1 MAFISGSGGVSNSL
15 LPGIRAVPTV
25 AVQADGRFLVTWM
38 DNSEAGLQPDGNP
51 PPVPGTDLTAYL
63 ANGWQISARLFAADG
78 TALGSEFRVHSLGG
92 VTPQDQLR
100 PQVVAL
106 EDGTFL
112 LAYETMWRTPSDDPI
127 HFIGEVPELPP
138 YRAIAG
144 RIVTPQAGAPPAVS
158 SEFFIYTR
166 DHTQTLLDDLAIDAD
181 GNWVAALSHY
191 HGFWDIL
198 HNRYTT
204 YNEEVGSI
212 AQGEPQATIVYDT
225 EHALGFG
232 VTTDENVKLAP
243 LSGGGHVLAWQQRE
257 ALGPG
262 YNYNFNYD
270 IYAQVLDAPGG
281 DSIAIPV
288 AVATGQQYEVE
299 VAALGTGNFIVTW
312 IDGLN
317 GTTRGRVFDPLGN
330 AVTPTLSLIGPGYHH
345 SFDAISLIDGG
356 FALTWV
362 SGEAFVGTVYLAA
375 FGHDGSLT
383 MSPAALGVGSHPR
396 VAQQAD
402 GDLIVVSGSGLMGY
416 RIVSGVTSN
425 IAPQSISLSTVAP
438 IPEDAGAGTLVGT
451 LSAVDPD
458 SPLIATFELVDNLDR
473 FTIAGTSLYLTG
485 TVLDFETSPVHGLT
499 VRATDSSGNAI
510 ERIVSF
516 QVADANDIPSGVAF
530 VSSGS
535 STVLMSENPSNGAIV
550 GLLEA
555 VDQDPLDINTLT
567 LVDDGGGA
575 FGLNASGQVFVR
587 DRLMF
592 DAEGDLGAVS
602 GAVLSTRNGV
612 VTGPLYFSVFVQDE
626 MSEIVSGDARDNVIF
641 GGIGSDTLYG
651 REGNDR
657 LYGERRFTFD
667 PGATD
672 ALIGGDG
679 DDVLFGGGGD
689 DALSGGTGNDVLEG
703 AAGTDRMRGHDGD
716 DAFIF
721 RYETVPVGE
730 LVDGGAGTDILFI
743 SGSADLR
750 GARLSGIEKVH
761 FDATVDGSAT
771 FTQAQVAGIGT
782 FTGNQ
787 PEPGVTAPRG
797 GDSLHALIV
806 QSASSGTLDL
816 SGKIIVDID
825 EVQMI
830 GTKHA
835 NSLIGTAGTD
845 YISGGAGGDWMAG
858 GGGDDTYVVDNAR
871 DTIVEMP
878 GAGIDTV
885 RTTVSYTL
893 GANLENLSLEGLRD
907 LTGVGNDEANVIS
920 GSMGNDK
927 IYGREG
933 ADILSGGAGQ
943 DAFVFDT
950 FLMLGNNVDLV
961 TDFTVGMDRIVLEND
976 VFAGLARGKLPAG
989 LFRDGNAALDAN
1001 DRILYDSPTGT
1012 LYFDFD
1018 GAGAILAT
1026 EFAILSPGLALS
1038 HQSFLIV

>member
-1 MAFISGSGGVSNSL
+1 MAFISGSGSVSNSL
-15 LPGIRAVPTV
+15 LPGIRALPTV
-25 AVQADGRFLVTWM
+25 AVLADGRFLITWM
-38 DNSEAGLQPDGNP
+38 DNSEAGLQPNGNP
-51 PPVPGTDLTAYL
+51 PPVPATDLHGYL
-63 ANGWQISARLFAADG
+63 ANGWQVSARLFAADG

-92 VTPQDQLR
+92 VTPQNQWY
-100 PQVVAL
+100 PQVVARQ
-106 EDGTFL
+106 DGTFL
-112 LAYETMWRTPSDDPI
+112 LAYETQWRTPSEDPI

-138 YRAIAG
+138 YSAVAA
-144 RIVTPQAGAPPAVS
+144 RIVTPGDGGAPTVS
-158 SEFFIYTR
+158 SEFFIFTNEDTR
-166 DHTQTLLDDLAIDAD
+166 TLLRALAIDAD
-181 GNWVAALSHY
+181 GHWVAAIDHY
-191 HGFWDIL
+191 HGTWNFAQD
-198 HNRYTT
+198 RYSTLF
-204 YNEEVGSI
+204 EQIGSI
-212 AQGEPQATIVYDT
+212 VQGQPQATMVDGRDEVIGTLVFED
-225 EHALGFG
+225 L
-232 VTTDENVKLAP
+232 VTLAT
-243 LSGGGHVLAWQQRE
+243 LSGGGHVLALHQRDG
-257 ALGPG
+257 AG
-262 YNYNFNYD
+262 FTFD
-270 IYAQVLDAPGG
+270 IFAQVVGGPGG
-281 DSIAIPV
+281 DSTLFPV
-288 AVATGQQYEVE
+288 AVGAGNQTGPE

-312 IDGLN
+312 ADGPS

-330 AVTPTLSLIGPGYHH
+330 AVTPIVTLLSPGPSHDFEAIG
-345 SFDAISLIDGG
+345 LIDGG

-362 SGEAFVGTVYLAA
+362 SGPAVVGTVYLAA

-383 MSPAALGVGSHPR
+383 MSPTAIAIGDHPQI
-396 VAQQAD
+396 AQQAD
-402 GDLIVVSGSGLMGY
+402 GDLIVVSRNEAMEY

-458 SPLIATFELVDNLDR
+458 SPLPATFELVDNLDR
-473 FTIAGTSLYLTG
+473 FTIVGTSLHLTG
-485 TVLDFETSPVHGLT
+485 TVLDFETSPLHGLT

-530 VSSGS
+530 ASSGS
-535 STVLMSENPSNGAIV
+535 STILMSENPSNGAIV

-555 VDQDPLDINTLT
+555 VDQDPLDINILT

-592 DAEGDLGAVS
+592 DAEGDLGALS

-679 DDVLFGGGGD
+679 DDILFGGGGD
-689 DALSGGTGNDVLEG
+689 DALSGGDGNDVLEG

-730 LVDGGAGTDILFI
+730 RVDGGAGTDILFI

-771 FTQAQVAGIGT
+771 FTQAQIAGIGT
-782 FTGNQ
+782 FAGNQ

-825 EVQMI
+825 EVQI
-830 GTKHA
+830 FGTKHA

-845 YISGGAGGDWMAG
+845 YFHGGAGGDRMAG
-858 GGGDDTYVVDNAR
+858 GGGDDTYSVDNAN

-878 GAGIDTV
+878 GAGVDTV
-885 RTTVSYTL
+885 RTTVSFTL
-893 GANLENLSLEGLRD
+893 GANVENLSLEGLRN
-907 LTGVGNDEANVIS
+907 LTGIGNDEANVIS
-920 GSMGNDK
+920 GSLNNDR
-927 IYGREG
+927 IYGRLG
-933 ADILSGGAGQ
+933 ADTLSGGAGQ
-943 DAFVFDT
+943 DRFVFDT
-950 FLMLGNNVDLV
+950 TLGAGNVDTVL
-961 TDFTVGMDRIVLEND
+961 DFTVGMDRIVLEND
-976 VFAGLARGKLPAG
+976 IFTGPAPGNLLAGM
-989 LFRDGNAALDAN
+989 FRNGSAAMDAD
-1001 DRILYDSPTGT
+1001 DRIIYDSPTGT
-1012 LYFDFD
+1012 LYFDAD
-1018 GAGAILAT
+1018 GAGAALAI

-1038 HQSFLIV
+1038 HQSFLVV

>member
-1 MAFISGSGGVSNSL
+1 MAFISGSGSVSNSL

-78 TALGSEFRVHSLGG
+78 TALGSEFRVHSVGG
-92 VTPQDQLR
+92 VTPQNQWY
-100 PQVVAL
+100 PQVVARP
-106 EDGTFL
+106 DGTFL
-112 LAYETMWRTPSDDPI
+112 LAYETEWRTPSDDPLLVV
-127 HFIGEVPELPP
+127 GDVPDLPP
-138 YRAIAG
+138 YSAVAG
-144 RIVTPQAGAPPAVS
+144 RIVTPQAGAPPTVS
-158 SEFFIYTR
+158 AEFFLYTKENTR
-166 DHTQTLLDDLAIDAD
+166 TLLDDLAIDSE
-181 GNWVAALSHY
+181 GHSVAAISHY
-191 HGFWDIL
+191 HGTWNFAQE
-198 HNRYTT
+198 RYTT
-204 YNEEVGSI
+204 LAEQVGSI
-212 AQGEPQATIVYDT
+212 VQGQPQATMVDGT
-225 EHALGFG
+225 A
-232 VTTDENVKLAP
+232 NVIGAGSTIEKFVSLAP
-243 LSGGGHVLAWQQRE
+243 LSGGGHVLAWHQRD
-257 ALGPG
+257 GTG
-262 YNYNFNYD
+262 FNND
-270 IYAQVLDAPGG
+270 VFAQVLDTPGG
-281 DSIAIPV
+281 GTKIPV
-288 AVATGQQYEVE
+288 AVGTGNQSGPE

-312 IDGLN
+312 VDGPSATL
-317 GTTRGRVFDPLGN
+317 RGRVFDPLGN
-330 AVTPTLSLIGPGYHH
+330 PVTPIVNLLSPGASHD
-345 SFDAISLIDGG
+345 FEAISLVDGG

-362 SGEAFVGTVYLAA
+362 SGPAVVGTVYLAA

-383 MSPAALGVGSHPR
+383 MSPTAIAVGDHPQI
-396 VAQQAD
+396 AQQAD
-402 GDLIVVSGSGLMGY
+402 GDLIIVSRNDVMEY

-592 DAEGDLGAVS
+592 DAEGDLGALS

-626 MSEIVSGDARDNVIF
+626 ISEIVSGDARDNVIF

>member
-1 MAFISGSGGVSNSL
+1 MAFISGSGSVSNSL
-15 LPGIRAVPTV
+15 LPGIRALPTV
-25 AVQADGRFLVTWM
+25 AVLADGRFLVTWM
-38 DNSEAGLQPDGNP
+38 DDTEKTLQPDGNP

-78 TALGSEFRVHSLGG
+78 TALGSEFRAHSLGG
-92 VTPQDQLR
+92 VTPQDQFR

-127 HFIGEVPELPP
+127 HVIGEVPELPP

-144 RIVTPQAGAPPAVS
+144 RIVTPQEGAPPAVS

-191 HGFWDIL
+191 HGFWDVL
-198 HNRYTT
+198 QERYTT

-232 VTTDENVKLAP
+232 VTTDDNVKLAP

-262 YNYNFNYD
+262 YNFNFNYD

-362 SGEAFVGTVYLAA
+362 SGQAFVGTVYLAA

-402 GDLIVVSGSGLMGY
+402 GDLIVVSRNEVMEY
-416 RIVSGVTSN
+416 RIVSGVESN

-438 IPEDAGAGTLVGT
+438 TPEDAGAGTLVGT
-451 LSAVDPD
+451 LSVLDPD
-458 SPLIATFELVDNLDR
+458 SPAPATFEVVDHTGS
-473 FTIAGTSLYLTG
+473 FAVVGTGLYLTG
-485 TVLDFETSPVHGLT
+485 TVLDFETNPLQSVT
-499 VRATDSSGNAI
+499 VRATDSSGNSLDQL
-510 ERIVSF
+510 VSF
-516 QVADANDIPSGVAF
+516 QVADANDEPSGVAF
-530 VSSGS
+530 ASSASSIVS
-535 STVLMSENPSNGAIV
+535 LFENPRNGDVI
-550 GLLEA
+550 GRLEA
-555 VDQDPLDINTLT
+555 VDQDPLDVNTLT
-567 LVDDGGGA
+567 LIDDGGGA
-575 FGLNASGQVFVR
+575 FLLTASGQLVVR

-592 DAEGDLGAVS
+592 DAEGELGAVS
-602 GAVLSTRNGV
+602 GAVIATRNGV
-612 VTGPLYFSVFVQDE
+612 VTGPLYFSVHVDDVV
-626 MSEIVSGDARDNVIF
+626 SEFTTGDARDNVIF
-641 GGIGSDTLYG
+641 GGVGDDTLQG
-651 REGNDR
+651 GGGNDH
-657 LYGERRFTFD
+657 LYGERRFTFA
-667 PGATD
+667 PGGAD
-672 ALIGGDG
+672 RLIGDTG
-679 DDVLFGGGGD
+679 DDILFGGGGND
-689 DALSGGTGNDVLEG
+689 ILNGGDGNDVLEG
-703 AAGTDRMRGHDGD
+703 SEGADRLMGRDGD

-721 RYETVPVGE
+721 RYEAVQVGE
-730 LVDGGAGTDILFI
+730 LVDGGAGTDTLFI
-743 SGSADLR
+743 SGFADLR
-750 GARLSGIEKVH
+750 NAKLFSIEELH
-761 FDATVDGSAT
+761 FDAAVDGSAT
-771 FTQAQVAGIGT
+771 LTQAQIADIGT
-782 FTGNQ
+782 FAGNQ
-787 PEPGVTAPRG
+787 LEPGLAAPRG
-797 GDSLHALIV
+797 GDGQHTLVVHA
-806 QSASSGTLDL
+806 APGGTLDL
-816 SGKIIVDID
+816 SSKTIVDID
-825 EVQMI
+825 EVQLI
-830 GTKHA
+830 GTKKA
-835 NSLIGTAGTD
+835 DSLIGTSGVD
-845 YISGGAGGDWMAG
+845 SLVGGAGGDWMAG
-858 GGGDDTYVVDNAR
+858 GGGDDTYFVGNAS
-871 DTIVEMP
+871 DTIVELP
-878 GAGIDTV
+878 GEGIDTV
-885 RTTVSYTL
+885 RTTVGYTL
-893 GANLENLSLEGLRD
+893 GANLENLSLEGVRG
-907 LTGVGNDEANVIS
+907 LTGVGNDAANVIS
-920 GSMGNDK
+920 GSINNDK
-927 IYGREG
+927 IYGRLG
-933 ADILSGGAGQ
+933 ADTLSGDAGK
-943 DAFVFDT
+943 DWFVFDT
-950 FLMLGNNVDLV
+950 ALGAGNVDTVL
-961 TDFTVGMDRIVLEND
+961 DFTVGKDRVVLEND
-976 VFAGLARGKLPAG
+976 VFTGLAPGNLLAVM
-989 LFRDGNAALDAN
+989 FRNGTAAVDAD

-1012 LYFDFD
+1012 LYFDAD
-1018 GAGAILAT
+1018 GTGAALAI

>member
-1 MAFISGSGGVSNSL
+1 MAFISGSGSVSNSL

-63 ANGWQISARLFAADG
+63 ANGWQVSARLFAADG

-92 VTPQDQLR
+92 VTPQNQWYPMVAAR
-100 PQVVAL
+100 P
-106 EDGTFL
+106 DGTFL
-112 LAYETMWRTPSDDPI
+112 VAYETEWRTPPDEPLLVV
-127 HFIGEVPELPP
+127 GEVPDVPP
-138 YRAIAG
+138 YSAVAA
-144 RIVTPQAGAPPAVS
+144 RIVTPQEGTAPDIS
-158 SEFFIYTR
+158 TQFFLYTKENTR
-166 DHTQTLLDDLAIDAD
+166 TLLDDLAIDAD
-181 GNWVAALSHY
+181 GNHVTAISHY
-191 HGFWDIL
+191 HGVWNFAQD
-198 HNRYTT
+198 RYTT
-204 YNEEVGSI
+204 LAEQVGSI
-212 AQGEPQATIVYDT
+212 VQGQPQATIVDST
-225 EHALGFG
+225 AEVLGAGSAIGKF
-232 VTTDENVKLAP
+232 VSLAP
-243 LSGGGHVLAWQQRE
+243 LSGGGHVLAWHQ
-257 ALGPG
+257 ADGTG
-262 YNYNFNYD
+262 YNNDVF
-270 IYAQVLDAPGG
+270 AQVLGTPGG
-281 DSIAIPV
+281 GTKIPV
-288 AVATGQQYEVE
+288 AVGAGNQSGPE

-312 IDGLN
+312 VDTPTATL
-317 GTTRGRVFDPLGN
+317 RGRVFDPLGN
-330 AVTPTLSLIGPGYHH
+330 AVTPIVNLLSPGASHDFEAIG
-345 SFDAISLIDGG
+345 LVDGG

-362 SGEAFVGTVYLAA
+362 SGPAVVGTVYLAA
-375 FGHDGSLT
+375 FGSDGSLT
-383 MSPAALGVGSHPR
+383 MSPTAIAVGDHPQI
-396 VAQQAD
+396 AQQAD
-402 GDLIVVSGSGLMGY
+402 GDLIIVSRNGAMEY

-458 SPLIATFELVDNLDR
+458 SPPVATFELVDNLDR

-485 TVLDFETSPVHGLT
+485 TVLDFETSLVHGLT

-626 MSEIVSGDARDNVIF
+626 ISEIVSGDARDNVIF

-743 SGSADLR
+743 SGSADLQ

-797 GDSLHALIV
+797 GDSLHALII

-825 EVQMI
+825 EVQI
-830 GTKHA
+830 FGTKQA

-845 YISGGAGGDWMAG
+845 YIYGGAGGDRMAG
-858 GGGDDTYVVDNAR
+858 GGGDDTYSVDNAN

-885 RTTVSYTL
+885 RTTVSFTL
-893 GANLENLSLEGLRD
+893 GANVENLSLEGLRK
-907 LTGVGNDEANVIS
+907 LTGIGNDAANVIS
-920 GSMGNDK
+920 GSINDDR
-927 IYGREG
+927 IYGRLG
-933 ADILSGGAGQ
+933 ADTLSGGAGK
-943 DAFVFDT
+943 DLFVFDT
-950 FLMLGNNVDLV
+950 TLGAGNVDTVL
-961 TDFTVGMDRIVLEND
+961 DFTIGMDRIALDND
-976 VFAGLARGKLPAG
+976 IFTGLARGNLPAG
-989 LFRDGNAALDAN
+989 SFRTGGVAMDAN
-1001 DRILYDSPTGT
+1001 DYILYDSPTGK
-1012 LYFDFD
+1012 LYFDVD
-1018 GAGAILAT
+1018 GTGANPAM
-1026 EFAILSPGLALS
+1026 EFAIVSPGLALS
-1038 HQSFLIV
+1038 HLSFLIV

>member
-1 MAFISGSGGVSNSL
+1 MAFISGSGSVSNSL
-15 LPGIRAVPTV
+15 LPGIRALPTV
-25 AVQADGRFLVTWM
+25 AVLADDRFLVTWM
-38 DNSEAGLQPDGNP
+38 DDTEKTLQPDGNP

-92 VTPQDQLR
+92 VTPQDQWR
-100 PQVVAL
+100 PQVVAR

-112 LAYETMWRTPSDDPI
+112 LAYETMWRTPSEDPI
-127 HFIGEVPELPP
+127 HFVGEVPELPP

-191 HGFWDIL
+191 HGFWDVL
-198 HNRYTT
+198 QERYTT

-225 EHALGFG
+225 EQALGFG
-232 VTTDENVKLAP
+232 PTTDDHVKLAP

-262 YNYNFNYD
+262 YNFNFNYD
-270 IYAQVLDAPGG
+270 IYARVLDAPGG
-281 DSIAIPV
+281 GSTVIPV
-288 AVATGQQYEVE
+288 AVATGNQYEVQ
-299 VAALGTGNFIVTW
+299 VAALGTGHFIVTW
-312 IDGLN
+312 IDGPN

-375 FGHDGSLT
+375 FGYDGSLT

-402 GDLIVVSGSGLMGY
+402 GDLIVVSRNEAMEY
-416 RIVSGVTSN
+416 RFVSGVTSN

-458 SPLIATFELVDNLDR
+458 SPLPATFELVDNLDR

-485 TVLDFETSPVHGLT
+485 TVLDFETSPLHGLT

-530 VSSGS
+530 ASSGS
-535 STVLMSENPSNGAIV
+535 STILMSENPSNGDIV

-555 VDQDPLDINTLT
+555 VDEDPLDINTLT

-592 DAEGDLGAVS
+592 DAEGELGALS

-626 MSEIVSGDARDNVIF
+626 MSEIVSGDARDNTIF

-651 REGNDR
+651 KEGNDH

-672 ALIGGDG
+672 VLIGGDG

-703 AAGTDRMRGHDGD
+703 AAGVDLLSGRDGD

-721 RYETVPVGE
+721 RFETAPAGERVVG
-730 LVDGGAGTDILFI
+730 GTGTDTVFV
-743 SGSADLR
+743 SGFVDLR
-750 GARLSGIEKVH
+750 NARLFSIEELH
-761 FDATVDGSAT
+761 FDATVDGSVT
-771 FTQAQVAGIGT
+771 LTQAQAANIGT
-782 FTGNQ
+782 FAGNQ
-787 PEPGVTAPRG
+787 PEPGLVAPRG
-797 GDSLHALIV
+797 GDGAHVLIV
-806 QSASSGTLDL
+806 QATSGGTLDL
-816 SGKIIVDID
+816 SSKTIVDID
-825 EVQMI
+825 EVQLI
-830 GTKHA
+830 GTHQA
-835 NSLIGTAGTD
+835 NSLIGTAGVD
-845 YISGGAGGDWMAG
+845 SLVGGAGADWMAG
-858 GGGDDTYVVDNAR
+858 GGGNDTYFVDNAN

-893 GANLENLSLEGLRD
+893 GATLENLSLEGFRG
-907 LTGVGNDEANVIS
+907 LTGVGNDAANVIS
-920 GSMGNDK
+920 GSINNDK
-927 IYGREG
+927 IYGRLG
-933 ADILSGGAGQ
+933 ADTLSGDAGK

-950 FLMLGNNVDLV
+950 ALGAGNVDTVL
-961 TDFTVGMDRIVLEND
+961 DFTVGMDRIVLEND
-976 VFAGLARGKLPAG
+976 VFTGLASGSLRAG
-989 LFRDGNAALDAN
+989 MFRNGSAAMDAD
-1001 DRILYDSPTGT
+1001 DRILYDSPTGA
-1012 LYFDFD
+1012 LYFDAD
-1018 GAGAILAT
+1018 GAGANPAM

-1038 HQSFLIV
+1038 LQSFLIV